1 MSTWRGEAGVLR
13 AIKEP
18 FSIEQVELLRLDP
31 TRVVVKTHASPF
43 CSTDVKNW
51 KGLLYKIPPTIL
63 GHASIGE
70 VVEVGSA
77 VPESAGIRV
86 GQRVVVPGTP
96 ECGHCYY
103 CSIGEPWQCSELFDL
118 GGIYPDIA
126 RGDDGA
132 LISCAG
138 CVGGYAEY
146 MSISGNQV
154 FPIES
159 DLPSDVLSMLG
170 CGISTGVGSV
180 FNIARVQPGESVA
193 IVGAGHLGL
202 WMLQAARLA
211 GAGTVVVVEPHEGRR
226 ALAGEL
232 GADVLVDPGAPG
244 AGGAAEGATEGAAD
258 ALAAVRA
265 ATGGRGA
272 DVVLEA
278 AGPAVSQSFSVQA
291 ARRAGRIVLT
301 GFEIGGATLPL
312 PQVETAL
319 QSRSILSSQ
328 NGQVHM
334 KSDLQR
340 YTGLLERGLLDP
352 DPIITRRYPLA
363 GLDLARDRS
372 GTLDDV
378 CGIIVFDH

>member
-1 MSTWRGEAGVLR
+1 VSVRGKAGVLR

-18 FSIEQVELLRLDP
+18 FSIEQVEMLPLDP
-31 TRVVVKTHASPF
+31 RRVLVKTHASPF

-70 VVEVGSA
+70 VVEVGSE
-77 VPESAGIRV
+77 VRGVQV

-96 ECGHCYY
+96 ECGTCYY
-103 CSIGEPWQCSELFDL
+103 CSIGEPWQCGELFDL

-159 DLPSDVLSMLG
+159 DLPSDLLSMLG
-170 CGISTGVGSV
+170 CGITTGVGSV
-180 FNIARVQPGESVA
+180 FNVAKVKPGESVA
-193 IVGAGHLGL
+193 VIGAGHVGL
-202 WMLQAARLA
+202 WMVQALRLA
-211 GAGTVVVVEPHEGRR
+211 GAGSVIVVEPHAGRR
-226 ALAGEL
+226 ELAGEL
-232 GADVLVDPGAPG
+232 GADSLVDPGAEDPV
-244 AGGAAEGATEGAAD
+244 
-258 ALAAVRA
+258 AAVRA
-265 ATGGRGA
+265 LTGGRGA
-272 DVVLEA
+272 DVTLEA
-278 AGPAVSQSFSVQA
+278 AGPTDAQRLAVLTT
-291 ARRAGRIVLT
+291 RRAGRIVLT
-301 GFEIGGATLPL
+301 GFELGGADIAMPH
-312 PQVETAL
+312 VETAL
-319 QSRSILSSQ
+319 QSRQILSSQ

-340 YTGLLERGLLDP
+340 YTGMLERGLLDGSK
-352 DPIITRRYPLA
+352 ILTRTYPVEE
-363 GLDLARDRS
+363 LDLARERS
-372 GTLDDV
+372 GSLDDV
-378 CGIIVFDH
+378 CGVLVFD

>member
-1 MSTWRGEAGVLR
+1 MNTWRGAAGVLR
-13 AIKEP
+13 TIKQP
-18 FSIEQVELLRLDP
+18 FSIEEVELLPLDP
-31 TRVVVKTHASPF
+31 GRVVVKTHASPF

-70 VVEVGSA
+70 VVEIGSA
-77 VPESAGIRV
+77 VQGIRV

-96 ECGHCYY
+96 ECGQCYY
-103 CSIGEPWQCSELFDL
+103 CAIGEPWQCGELFDL

-132 LISCAG
+132 PISCAG
-138 CVGGYAEY
+138 CVGGYAQY

-170 CGISTGVGSV
+170 CGITTGVGSV
-180 FNIARVQPGESVA
+180 FNVARVQPGESVA

-211 GAGTVVVVEPHEGRR
+211 GAGTVVVVEPHDGRR

-232 GADVLVDPGAPG
+232 GADVLIDPGS
-244 AGGAAEGATEGAAD
+244 AGDTEGAAS

-278 AGPAVSQSFSVQA
+278 AGPALAQSFAVQSS
-291 ARRAGRIVLT
+291 RRGGRTVLT

-319 QSRSILSSQ
+319 QSRRILSSQ

-340 YTGLLERGLLDP
+340 YAGLLERGLLDP
-352 DPIITRRYPLA
+352 APILTRTYA
-363 GLDLARDRS
+363 IDELDLARDRS
-372 GTLDDV
+372 ATYDDV
-378 CGIIVFDH
+378 CGIVVFDH

>member
-1 MSTWRGEAGVLR
+1 MTTWRGRAGVLR
-13 AIKEP
+13 AIREP
-18 FSIEQVELLRLDP
+18 FSIEEVDLLPLDP
-31 TRVVVKTHASPF
+31 HRVVVKTHASPF

-51 KGLLYKIPPTIL
+51 KGKLYKIPPTIL

-77 VPESAGIRV
+77 VSGVRV

-96 ECGHCYY
+96 ECGVCYY
-103 CSIGEPWQCSELFDL
+103 CSIGEPWQCGELFDL

-126 RGDDGA
+126 AGDDGA
-132 LISCAG
+132 RISCAG

-154 FPIES
+154 FPVES
-159 DLPSDVLSMLG
+159 DLDSDVLSMLG

-180 FNIARVQPGESVA
+180 FNVAQVQPGESVA

-211 GAGTVVVVEPHEGRR
+211 GAGSVTVVEPHAERL
-226 ALAGEL
+226 ALAGAM
-232 GADVLVDPGAPG
+232 GADVLVDPGSTPEES
-244 AGGAAEGATEGAAD
+244 AE

-278 AGPAVSQSFSVQA
+278 AGPAVSQAFAVQA
-291 ARRAGRIVLT
+291 SRRGGRTVLT

-319 QSRSILSSQ
+319 QSRRILSSQ

-340 YTGLLERGLLDP
+340 YTGLLERGLLDAE
-352 DPIITRRYPLA
+352 PILTRRYQLEE
-363 GLDLARDRS
+363 LDLARDRS
-372 GTLDDV
+372 GSLDDV
-378 CGIIVFDH
+378 CGVIVFDH

>member
-13 AIKEP
+13 EIKQP
-18 FSIEQVELLRLDP
+18 FSIEEVELLPLDP

-51 KGLLYKIPPTIL
+51 KGQLYKIPPTVL

-77 VPESAGIRV
+77 VSGLRV

-96 ECGHCYY
+96 ECGACYY
-103 CSIGEPWQCSELFDL
+103 CSIGEPWQCGELFDL
-118 GGIYPDIA
+118 GGIYPDVA

-154 FPIES
+154 FPVES
-159 DLPSDVLSMLG
+159 ELPSDVLSMLG

-180 FNIARVQPGESVA
+180 FNVARVQPGESVA

-202 WMLQAARLA
+202 WMLQAARIA

-226 ALAGEL
+226 ELAGAL
-232 GADVLVDPGAPG
+232 GADVLVDPGTG
-244 AGGAAEGATEGAAD
+244 AGESEALAG
-258 ALAAVRA
+258 ALAAVRE

-278 AGPAVSQSFSVQA
+278 AGPAVSQSFAVQA
-291 ARRAGRIVLT
+291 SRRGGRTVLT

-319 QSRSILSSQ
+319 QSRRILSSQ

-352 DPIITRRYPLA
+352 APILTRRYPLA
-363 GLDLARDRS
+363 ELDLARDNS
-372 GTLDDV
+372 AALTDV
-378 CGIIVFDH
+378 CGVIVFDH

>member
-1 MSTWRGEAGVLR
+1 MSTWRGTAGVLR

-18 FSIEQVELLRLDP
+18 FSIEQVELLPLDP
-31 TRVVVKTHASPF
+31 SRVVVKTHASPF

-51 KGLLYKIPPTIL
+51 MGKLYKIPPTIL

-77 VPESAGIRV
+77 VDAAAGIRV

-103 CSIGEPWQCSELFDL
+103 CSIGEPWQCGELFDL

-126 RGDDGA
+126 QGDDGA
-132 LISCAG
+132 RISCAG

-146 MSISGNQV
+146 MSISANQV

-170 CGISTGVGSV
+170 CGITTGVGSV
-180 FNIARVQPGESVA
+180 FNVAKVQPGESVA

-226 ALAGEL
+226 SLAGEL
-232 GADVLVDPGAPG
+232 GADHLVDPGTD
-244 AGGAAEGATEGAAD
+244 AEEAAD
-258 ALAAVRA
+258 ALAAVRSL
-265 ATGGRGA
+265 TGGRGA

-278 AGPAVSQSFSVQA
+278 AGPAVSQSFAVQA
-291 ARRAGRIVLT
+291 SRRGGRTVLT

-319 QSRSILSSQ
+319 QSRQILSSQ

-352 DPIITRRYPLA
+352 GPIITRRYSIDE
-363 GLDLARDRS
+363 LDTARDRS
-372 GTLDDV
+372 GSYDDV
-378 CGIIVFDH
+378 CGIIVF